1 MSGDDTRRQGFR
13 ALGALIPR
21 STAKAFKGKGLAQAD
36 IATRWPEIVG
46 EQLAQSSLPE
56 RLSYP
61 AGRNA
66 GATLTIR
73 VASAFAPHVQHLAPL
88 IIEKINTFYGHAAV
102 ARIALV
108 QRPLPPRKT
117 RTTRATRPLTA
128 AEQATLDAAVAAVP
142 DEELRQDLAALGRE
156 LAARRR
162 PAPG

>member
-1 MSGDDTRRQGFR
+1 MGDDETRRQGFR

-61 AGRNA
+61 TGRNA

-73 VASAFAPHVQHLAPL
+73 VVSAFAPHVQHLAPL
-88 IIEKINTFYGHAAV
+88 IIDKINTFYGHAAV

-108 QRPLPPRKT
+108 QRPLPPRKA
-117 RTTRATRPLTA
+117 RTTGATRPLTA
-128 AEQATLDAAVAAVP
+128 GERAKIEARVAQVA
-142 DEELRQDLAALGRE
+142 DENLRQDLAALGRE

-162 PAPG
+162 PPQG